1 MFTGPVLF
9 EDRADAGRRLAQAV
23 AAEAPPE
30 PLIMALPRGGVP
42 VAFEIAMHLHA
53 PLEVLIVRKIG
64 APGHQEFGL
73 GALVDGEEAELVL
86 NREAV
91 RLVRPPRGY
100 LAAETERQRAE
111 IARRRILYLGDREP
125 LSPKDRNVV
134 LVDDGIATGGTIRA
148 AIEALRRAGVRS
160 LLLAVPVAP
169 ASAIARLRSSVD
181 RIVCLSTPAFFR
193 AVGLHYRDFE
203 QTSDAEVMALISK
216 ARTGGDG
223 GA

>member
-1 MFTGPVLF
+1 MFTGPVFF
-9 EDRADAGRRLAQAV
+9 EDRADAGRRLALAV
-23 AAEAPPE
+23 AACAPPD
-30 PLIMALPRGGVP
+30 PLVMALPRGGVP
-42 VAFEIAMHLHA
+42 VAFEIARHLNA

-91 RLVRPPRGY
+91 RLVRPARGY
-100 LAAETERQRAE
+100 IAAEAERQRAE
-111 IARRRILYLGDREP
+111 IARRRMLYLGDREP
-125 LSPKDRNVV
+125 LSPKGRNVV

-148 AIEALRRAGVRS
+148 AIQALRRADVRS
-160 LLLAVPVAP
+160 LLVAVPVAP
-169 ASAIARLRSSVD
+169 VSAIASLRPLVEA
-181 RIVCLSTPAFFR
+181 IVCLSTPAFFR

-203 QTSDAEVMALISK
+203 QTSDAEVMALLRNS
-216 ARTGGDG
+216 RHGE

>member
-9 EDRADAGRRLAQAV
+9 EDRADAGRRLAEAV

-125 LSPKDRNVV
+125 LSPRDRNVV

-181 RIVCLSTPAFFR
+181 GIVCLSTPAFFR

-216 ARTGGDG
+216 ARLDDGGD
-223 GA
+223 A

>member
-181 RIVCLSTPAFFR
+181 SIVCLSTPAFFR

-216 ARTGGDG
+216 ARLDDGGD
-223 GA
+223 A

>member
-125 LSPKDRNVV
+125 LSPRDRNVV

-181 RIVCLSTPAFFR
+181 SIVCLSTPAFFR

-216 ARTGGDG
+216 ARLDDGGD
-223 GA
+223 A

>member
-125 LSPKDRNVV
+125 LSPRDRNVV

-181 RIVCLSTPAFFR
+181 SIVCLSTPAFFR

-203 QTSDAEVMALISK
+203 QTSDAEVMALLRK
-216 ARTGGDG
+216 ARLGDG
-223 GA
+223 GDA

>member
-1 MFTGPVLF
+1 MFTGPVFF
-9 EDRADAGRRLAQAV
+9 EDRADAGRRLALAV
-23 AAEAPPE
+23 AASVPSAP
-30 PLIMALPRGGVP
+30 LVMALPRGGVP
-42 VAFEIAMHLHA
+42 VAFEIALHLDA

-91 RLVRPPRGY
+91 RLVRPARGY
-100 LAAETERQRAE
+100 IAAEAERQRAE
-111 IARRRILYLGDREP
+111 IARRRVLYLGDREP
-125 LSPKDRNVV
+125 LSPKGRNVV

-148 AIEALRRAGVRS
+148 AIQALRRADVRS

-169 ASAIARLRSSVD
+169 ASAIASLRPSVEA
-181 RIVCLSTPAFFR
+181 IVCLSTPAFFR

-203 QTSDAEVMALISK
+203 QTSDAEVMALLRK
-216 ARTGGDG
+216 ARHGEGEG
-223 GA
+223 K